1 MLSYL
6 VFEGLF
12 SAWLFYGDIR
22 LPTWI
27 VIVFIIFLRA
37 GYAKLVSD
45 KIMGIRQQLS
55 LINLVIASLVYGLPF
70 FTIADR
76 LNLTPLV
83 IPILQRF
90 HGIMIS
96 FQLQNWLIFILDLAF
111 SALLIDF
118 PRLMLFILV
127 TNFLHLRSLKWNPRS
142 LFFHDTTYL
151 AYRLSSLYS
160 LLSEKSKS

>member
-1 MLSYL
+1 MKKQSGLLPSYLILRVLTSFMMSMLSYL

-37 GYAKLVSD
+37 GYAELVSD

-83 IPILQRF
+83 IPILKWF
-90 HGIMIS
+90 HGIMITI
-96 FQLQNWLIFILDLAF
+96 QLQNWLIFILDLAF
-111 SALLIDF
+111 SALLTDF
-118 PRLMLFILV
+118 PRLMLFIYV
-127 TNFLHLRSLKWNPRS
+127 TNYFHLRSLK
-142 LFFHDTTYL
+142 
-151 AYRLSSLYS
+151 
-160 LLSEKSKS
+160 